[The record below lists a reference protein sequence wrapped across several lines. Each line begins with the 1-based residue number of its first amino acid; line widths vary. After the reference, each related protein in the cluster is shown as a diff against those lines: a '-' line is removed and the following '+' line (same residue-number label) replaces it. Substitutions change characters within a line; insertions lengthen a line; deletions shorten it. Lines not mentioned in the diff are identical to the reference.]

1 VGNTG
6 SGDDVAACGDVLAG
20 VLRQIKKRDGG
31 SNMELREAL
40 KRIND
45 MCDDRETCD
54 DCALYWHNSCALN
67 YVPCEITTSDIDQ
80 ICKIIE
86 QMEQEQEEQNIENA
100 QLYVI
105 NHLDDRTKLEQLAEE
120 AAELSQAA
128 LKLIRAKG
136 LSNNVTP
143 IDEKEALANVREEII
158 DVLACIKVYDYE
170 LDGVDVVE
178 AMENSPKWLRWAER
192 LKGECK

>member
-1 VGNTG
+1 MEFREGLELLCEMCQSRKECGDCLLYVNDCDE
-6 SGDDVAACGDVLAG
+6 GDDMCGLLCNG
-20 VLRQIKKRDGG
+20 F
-31 SNMELREAL
+31 
-40 KRIND
+40 
-45 MCDDRETCD
+45 
-54 DCALYWHNSCALN
+54 
-67 YVPCEITTSDIDQ
+67 DIDL
-80 ICKIIE
+80 ICKTAE
-86 QMEQEQEEQNIENA
+86 QAKKQEEKSMSVEEA
-100 QLYVI
+100 VEYVKS
-105 NHLDDRTKLEQLAEE
+105 HLDARTKLEQLAEE

>member
-1 VGNTG
+1 
-6 SGDDVAACGDVLAG
+6 
-20 VLRQIKKRDGG
+20 
-31 SNMELREAL
+31 MEFREAIE
-40 KRIND
+40 RIND
-45 MCDDRETCD
+45 MCDGKETCD
-54 DCALYWHNSCALN
+54 GCALCWYDRCALN
-67 YVPCEITTSDIDQ
+67 YVPCEIQISDIDK
-80 ICKIIE
+80 ICKIVE

-100 QLYVI
+100 QLYVM
-105 NHLDDRTKLEQLAEE
+105 NHLDARTKLEQLAEE

-170 LDGVDVVE
+170 LNGVDVVE

-192 LKGECK
+192 LKGETK